1 VKTALIPW
9 LKKWNRRIHYHLGL
23 FTLLF
28 VWIFSLSGLF
38 LNHPDWFSERAKWTE
53 TFRDVQLPKTGDDQV
68 TANEILRQ
76 LNLSGEKIYGFS
88 YPEEEHLRF
97 RVIRFNGLTGIDADL
112 LTGRVRV
119 RSTHW
124 SLAKSLS
131 NLHTLT
137 GVRKVWNES
146 NSARDWIMTWI
157 WSVSIDA
164 IAVALIVMTLSSI
177 YMWLQLKPKRKM
189 GLLALGLGTAVCVFF
204 LWGYSLL
211 PKG

>member
-1 VKTALIPW
+1 MKSTLIPW

-28 VWIFSLSGLF
+28 VWIFSVSGLF
-38 LNHPDWFSERAKWTE
+38 LNHTEWFSGRAKWTE
-53 TFRDVQLPKTGDDQV
+53 SFKTVQLPKMADDEV
-68 TANEILRQ
+68 TARAIMRQ
-76 LNLSGEKIYGFS
+76 LGLSGEIVWGFS
-88 YPEEEHLRF
+88 DPEEEHLRF
-97 RVIRFNGLTGIDADL
+97 RLLRFDGLTGIDTDL
-112 LTGRVRV
+112 VTGRARV

-124 SLAKSLS
+124 GLAKSLS

-137 GVRKVWNES
+137 GVRRAWNEPKS
-146 NSARDWIMTWI
+146 GRDWIMTWI

-164 IAVALIVMTLSSI
+164 IAVTLIVITLSSI
-177 YMWLQLKPKRKM
+177 YMWFQLRPKRKI
-189 GLLALGLGTAVCVFF
+189 GLVVLGLGVVVCLFF